1 MRTVKI
7 GNRELRVPIIQGGM
21 GVGVSLGN
29 LAGHVAKE
37 GAMGIISSAQI
48 GFKEK
53 DFDKNVKEANLRA
66 LDKEI
71 KKAKEIAHGKG
82 MVGVNVMVALSDYAE
97 HVKQA
102 VKSGADAIISGAG
115 LPIKLPELV
124 GNAKTKIAPIVSS
137 GKAANLI
144 LRSWDRKFK
153 RTADFI
159 VIEGWKAGGHL
170 GFKKEEIAEGK
181 CKELLDILPDVK
193 KAIQPYVEKYN
204 KHIPIFVG
212 GGIYTKEDIEQAL
225 EKGADGVQIGTR
237 FIATHECDADE
248 AYKQYFVNAK
258 EEDIMIVQSPVGMPG
273 RAIKTKFMEK
283 VAQAKQPIKK
293 CYRCISS
300 CNIVDAPYCITKALI
315 DAVEGRVDDG
325 LVFVGANG
333 ARINKIVSVKELI
346 EELTGGEK

>member
-115 LPIKLPELV
+115 LPMKLPELV

-170 GFKKEEIAEGK
+170 GFKKEQIAEGK
-181 CKELLDILPDVK
+181 CK
-193 KAIQPYVEKYN
+193 
-204 KHIPIFVG
+204 
-212 GGIYTKEDIEQAL
+212 
-225 EKGADGVQIGTR
+225 
-237 FIATHECDADE
+237 
-248 AYKQYFVNAK
+248 
-258 EEDIMIVQSPVGMPG
+258 
-273 RAIKTKFMEK
+273 
-283 VAQAKQPIKK
+283 
-293 CYRCISS
+293 
-300 CNIVDAPYCITKALI
+300 
-315 DAVEGRVDDG
+315 
-325 LVFVGANG
+325 
-333 ARINKIVSVKELI
+333 
-346 EELTGGEK
+346 